1 LQDDNNANEF
11 GEKMGKR
18 NPKSFETKK
27 ESRAKNS
34 KEKGKKK
41 KRKKR
46 K

>member
-11 GEKMGKR
+11 GEKKWER
-18 NPKSFETKK
+18 KVPKVWKPRKSLEQKNPKKK
-27 ESRAKNS
+27 EKQ
-34 KEKGKKK
+34 